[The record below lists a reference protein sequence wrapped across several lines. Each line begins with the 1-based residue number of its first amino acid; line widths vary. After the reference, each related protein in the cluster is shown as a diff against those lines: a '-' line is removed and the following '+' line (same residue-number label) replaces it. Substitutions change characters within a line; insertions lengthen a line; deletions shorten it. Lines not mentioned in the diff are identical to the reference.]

1 MDVIIMF
8 DINEFL
14 KSICQFNF
22 QTLIS
27 KSNVVGLCPS
37 TKIINEVDTGIPC
50 LTVLV
55 NQKIPSSAINILNFI
70 PPVYCGVPT
79 DVIEVGD
86 FKPFGLTSK
95 VRPFKGGYSIG
106 TVYSTIFTSTGT
118 GGCVVRDSSNY
129 YILTNH
135 HVVSYGVS
143 NPLGMAVYQPS
154 ISDGGSRTN
163 DIIGTVS
170 KYIPRKYST
179 LFSSQ
184 TNLIDAALIKI
195 SPSNAS
201 NIIAN
206 IGAISGVNPNPTVGM
221 YLQKSGRTSG
231 LTTGVV
237 KALNAT
243 VSFYDNGQRLVFTN
257 QILTTP
263 FMQNG
268 DSGSVALD
276 TSNKIVGLCFS
287 GSDSM
292 SVINPITTV
301 FNLLNVTL
309 P

>member
-1 MDVIIMF
+1 MIIIF

-14 KSICQFNF
+14 KTICQFNF
-22 QTLIS
+22 QTLLS
-27 KSNVVGLCPS
+27 KTNVVGLCPS
-37 TKIINEVDTGIPC
+37 TKIINEIDTGIPC

-55 NQKIPSSAINILNFI
+55 NQKFPPSSINISNFI
-70 PPVYCGVPT
+70 PTIYCGVPT
-79 DVIEVGD
+79 DVIEVGNL
-86 FKPFGLTSK
+86 KPFGLTSK
-95 VRPFKGGYSIG
+95 IRPFKGGYSIG

-118 GGCVVRDSSNY
+118 GGCVVKDSSSY

-143 NPLGMAVYQPS
+143 NPLGLAVYQPS
-154 ISDGGSRTN
+154 VQDGGSRTN
-163 DIIGTVS
+163 DIIGAVAR
-170 KYIPRKYST
+170 YIPRKYSS

-184 TNLIDAALIKI
+184 TNLVDAALIKI
-195 SPSNAS
+195 SPENAS

-206 IGAISGVNPNPTVGM
+206 IGSISGINANPTVGTSI
-221 YLQKSGRTSG
+221 QKSGRTSG
-231 LTTGVV
+231 YTTGVI
-237 KALNAT
+237 KSLNAT

-257 QILTTP
+257 QIITSP

-276 TSNKIVGLCFS
+276 TSNRIVGLCFS

-301 FNLLNVTL
+301 FNMLNVTL